1 MELVSIMHR
10 NGHLPWIDDSWKE
23 NKPFI
28 LSLLNT
34 GGLPRAIEYF
44 LEEMDLRAKAFKN
57 NLNQMTV
64 QDIEAASNRFDQLNT
79 TTYSTMS

>member
-1 MELVSIMHR
+1 MEVVSIMHR

-34 GGLPRAIEYF
+34 GGLPRALQYF
-44 LEEMDLRAKAFKN
+44 LEEMEARAKAFKN
-57 NLNQMTV
+57 NLSQMTI
-64 QDIEAASNRFDQLNT
+64 QDIEAASNRCD
-79 TTYSTMS
+79 